1 MHPVQPELAA
11 TLATQRGAFARQPP
25 DASQRIHALR
35 DLLKAVRARR
45 EEFVKAISDDF
56 GGRASEETLLLEVF
70 PLVDTI
76 RHTIREVPRWMRP
89 RAAAAGW
96 QFLPGRARVIYQPLG
111 VVGIIGAWNYP
122 LLLSLSPLVSALAA
136 GNHVMLKPSEL
147 APRTADLM
155 ARLVA
160 DLFPA
165 EYVTVVTG
173 GAETGAAFA
182 TLPFDHLLFTGSTR
196 VGKLIMRSASEN
208 LTPVT
213 LELGGKSPALV
224 HPSFPAQTAA
234 ARIMAGKLYNAGQT
248 CIAPDYVLV
257 EAGAGEEFVR
267 LAAQAAS
274 TMYPRLVDNPDYTRI
289 INCEH
294 YRRLRS
300 LVDDA
305 GSKGAETI
313 ELNPAHETVDEQN
326 RVFPPTLLWNV
337 NDRMAVMQEEIFG
350 PVLPVV
356 TYRSLDE
363 AIEYVN
369 SRPRPLALYYFD
381 NNSKRVE
388 SVLARTVS
396 GGVTVNDTIL
406 HIAQND
412 LPFGGVGPSGMGSYH
427 GFDGFL
433 TFSQKKGIF
442 LQSRFTTLGLLRPPY
457 GALARRMADF
467 LIGR

>member
-1 MHPVQPELAA
+1 MQPVQPELAA
-11 TLATQRGAFARQPP
+11 TLAAQRGAFARQPP
-25 DASQRIHALR
+25 DASQRIQALR

-45 EEFVKAISDDF
+45 EEFVKAISEDF

-76 RHTIREVPRWMRP
+76 RHTIRELPRWMRP

-96 QFLPGRARVIYQPLG
+96 QFLPGRARVVYQPLG
-111 VVGIIGAWNYP
+111 VAGIIGAWNYP
-122 LLLSLSPLVSALAA
+122 LLLSLSPVVSALAA

-173 GAETGAAFA
+173 GTETGAAFA
-182 TLPFDHLLFTGSTR
+182 SLPFDHLLFTGSTR

-257 EAGAGEEFVR
+257 EAGAREQFVR
-267 LAAQAAS
+267 LAVQATTA
-274 TMYPRLVDNPDYTRI
+274 MYPRLADNPDFTRI
-289 INCEH
+289 INREH
-294 YRRLRS
+294 YRQAAR
-300 LVDDA
+300 A
-305 GSKGAETI
+305 G
-313 ELNPAHETVDEQN
+313 
-326 RVFPPTLLWNV
+326 
-337 NDRMAVMQEEIFG
+337 
-350 PVLPVV
+350 
-356 TYRSLDE
+356 
-363 AIEYVN
+363 
-369 SRPRPLALYYFD
+369 
-381 NNSKRVE
+381 
-388 SVLARTVS
+388 
-396 GGVTVNDTIL
+396 
-406 HIAQND
+406 
-412 LPFGGVGPSGMGSYH
+412 
-427 GFDGFL
+427 
-433 TFSQKKGIF
+433 
-442 LQSRFTTLGLLRPPY
+442 
-457 GALARRMADF
+457 
-467 LIGR
+467 